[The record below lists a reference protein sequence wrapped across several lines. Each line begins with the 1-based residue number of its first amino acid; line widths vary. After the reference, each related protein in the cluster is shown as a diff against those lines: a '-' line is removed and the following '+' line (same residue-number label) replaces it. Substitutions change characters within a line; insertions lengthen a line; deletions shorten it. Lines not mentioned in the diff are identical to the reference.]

1 MSTSLIIAAT
11 ALAVT
16 MMLCITTMRAWRGW
30 LDYKRLEL
38 ASRGVAGGK
47 EEVGVRIELAAV
59 RERLKKLEAIA
70 SGVEL

>member
-16 MMLCITTMRAWRGW
+16 MMLCITTLRAWRGW

-38 ASRGVAGGK
+38 ASRARRAGW
-47 EEVGVRIELAAV
+47 
-59 RERLKKLEAIA
+59 
-70 SGVEL
+70 